1 MKSYDYNKYKDL
13 YNTDKELT
21 NIVDGEDTV
30 IKKLYSII
38 KRCSS
43 KIDKEDSN
51 LFEELIS
58 NIKWFYQFSEKSNHI
73 ENSLR
78 TVWLEFNNGDW
89 KVPEND
95 YFYDSYQKIARRV
108 KMSDDDFISAYYESI
123 CGIVKYWQEFYFNP
137 VCMQHEII
145 KDDGTLGFVD
155 TIEIYNKNVASFN
168 KTLTVVRKLIV
179 LEKKYSKT
187 LNIFRDYKFFKEI
200 ENGLEVKSL

>member
-1 MKSYDYNKYKDL
+1 MKSYDYDKYKDL

-30 IKKLYSII
+30 VKKLYLIM

-43 KIDKEDSN
+43 EISDEDSK
-51 LFEELIS
+51 LFEELIP
-58 NIKWFYQFSEKSNHI
+58 NIKWFYQLFEKSNYI

-78 TVWLEFNNGDW
+78 IVWLEFNNGDW
-89 KVPEND
+89 RVPED
-95 YFYDSYQKIARRV
+95 DPFYDSFHKIERRV
-108 KMSDDDFISAYYESI
+108 KMSDDEFVSAYYESI

-137 VCMQHEII
+137 TCMQHEII

-155 TIEIYNKNVASFN
+155 TIEIYNKNVNSFN
-168 KTLTVVRKLIV
+168 KTLTTVRRLII
-179 LEKKYSKT
+179 LEKKYCKN
-187 LNIFRDYKFFKEI
+187 LNVCRDYKFFKEI